1 MSSVYMRVRETLEH
15 YLVAIC
21 DESLLGRTLT
31 QGKLEFKVS
40 KDFYGGDL
48 VDMATCFEHI
58 KKATILNMVG
68 QDTVGAAI
76 RAGLIHEKAVMY
88 IEGEPHAQWVKL

>member
-1 MSSVYMRVRETLEH
+1 MRVRETLEH

-31 QGKLEFKVS
+31 QGDLEFKVS
-40 KDFYGGDL
+40 KEFYGGDL
-48 VDMATCFEHI
+48 VDMKTCLQHI

-68 QDTVGAAI
+68 QETVGAAI
-76 RAGLIHEKAVMY
+76 NAGLVHEKAVMY
-88 IEGEPHAQWVKL
+88 IEGHPHAQWVKL

>member
-21 DESLLGRTLT
+21 DETLLGRTLT
-31 QGKLEFKVS
+31 QGDIEFKVS
-40 KDFYGGDL
+40 KAFYGDTL
-48 VDMATCFEHI
+48 VDMETCLEHI

-68 QDTVGAAI
+68 QDTVDAAI
-76 RAGLIHEKAVMY
+76 SAGLVHEKAVMY
-88 IEGEPHAQWVKL
+88 IEGHPHAQWVKL